1 MTDSI
6 RRIWLFNPENDL
18 ALAADKAAYTA
29 PPAAV
34 RLRDAGAVLPMW
46 LGSPGDFFICD
57 GVNDA
62 WLTDMQARFG
72 LEVNPWDRVTP
83 GIPVP
88 WGWSK
93 AARATFERRGIPAA
107 ALPPDSV
114 LDAWRSLSHRATSV
128 KVYEALAGKLS
139 FGIWAGPVEVRSVS
153 ELKKLLAEQPYSV
166 VKLPWS
172 SSGRGVTFADAANVK
187 SVIRQAE
194 GAIGRYGSVMVEK
207 RARRLDDFAMLF
219 TVGGGAA
226 RFQGLSLFKTDDR
239 GRYAGNFVG
248 PQQTAAAWLGSLYPL
263 DRLMAVAEALTDV
276 LPQVL
281 GPSYA
286 GPVGVDMLLGAD
298 DGGAAVLNPVV
309 ELNLR
314 YTMGFVALALGRF
327 TAGEATFRIERGDVT
342 ATCRP
347 EIRDGRLV
355 SGTLALTPPGGAFTF
370 VLSAGD

>member
-1 MTDSI
+1 M

-34 RLRDAGAVLPMW
+34 QLRNAGAALPMW

-83 GIPVP
+83 GIPTP

-93 AARATFERRGIPAA
+93 AARTTFERRGIPAG
-107 ALPPDSV
+107 ALPPDNV
-114 LDAWRSLSHRATSV
+114 LDIRRNLSHRATSV

-139 FGIWAGPVEVRSVS
+139 FVIWPAPVEVRSAS
-153 ELKKLLAEQPYSV
+153 ELKRLLAAQPYSV

-172 SSGRGVTFADAANVK
+172 SSGRGVTFADATNVK
-187 SVIRQAE
+187 SVISRAE
-194 GAIGRYGSVMVEK
+194 GAIARYGSVTVEK
-207 RARRLDDFAMLF
+207 RARRLADFAMLF
-219 TVGGGAA
+219 TVGGGTA
-226 RFQGLSLFKTDDR
+226 RFQGLSLFKADDR
-239 GRYAGNFVG
+239 GRYGSNFVG
-248 PQQTAAAWLGSLYPL
+248 PQHTAAALLGSLYPL
-263 DRLMAVAEALTDV
+263 DRLMAVAAALADV

-298 DGGAAVLNPVV
+298 DDGGKAVLDPVV

-314 YTMGFVALALGRF
+314 YTMGFVALALERF
-327 TAGEATFRIERGDVT
+327 TAGEATFHIERGDVT
-342 ATCRP
+342 AACRP
-347 EIRDGRLV
+347 EICDGKLV
-355 SGTLALTPPGGAFTF
+355 SGSLALTPPGGAFTF
-370 VLSAGD
+370 VLSAGV